1 MGWRNGR
8 AARNKNR
15 REKCNKA
22 STAIGLISLVWFGV
36 GVVICRDG
44 VVEMGFAAKG
54 LNREGGALTVF
65 NTTSNATVASGDPAD
80 AGTGL
85 YNFLG
90 GFGMIVIPL
99 CVIACCC
106 VKGNCTAHNMRA
118 IFGGGGFRHRRRRHR
133 GLRGH
138 KVSAESAVIAGAI
151 IGGAMIAAAAADH
164 NKAPT
169 HAVQPQPQQQ
179 PQSQ

>member
-65 NTTSNATVASGDPAD
+65 KDIDYPS
-80 AGTGL
+80 
-85 YNFLG
+85 
-90 GFGMIVIPL
+90 
-99 CVIACCC
+99 C
-106 VKGNCTAHNMRA
+106 KGSPNKEEGCQDMRY
-118 IFGGGGFRHRRRRHR
+118 I
-133 GLRGH
+133 L
-138 KVSAESAVIAGAI
+138 V
-151 IGGAMIAAAAADH
+151 
-164 NKAPT
+164 
-169 HAVQPQPQQQ
+169 
-179 PQSQ
+179 